1 MSRTRRDSLWV
12 VAGVLAIAHVVLM
25 LGSFALQRVAPL
37 GASSAVVVTDHVT
50 WSMSKGM
57 GGGYLTAV
65 SFLVFLVEASLLS
78 TLLRGT
84 TDQTRW
90 CASALA
96 GSGVVYVAATFAALA
111 NLGGALYVG
120 HHHADVATVTALV
133 DVHWFAVYVAILSLG
148 SVHARHV
155 GRGPADRC
163 SPPVGRIQRA
173 WCGGA
178 LPRRDAVGGP
188 QRGHVGVARVVRR
201 ARSLRDTRSR
211 HGESAGERRS
221 SRLNRQDPAV
231 QGRWLAPQ

>member
-1 MSRTRRDSLWV
+1 MSRTRRDTLWV

-37 GASSAVVVTDHVT
+37 GASSAVVVADHVT
-50 WSMSKGM
+50 WSMSEGM

-90 CASALA
+90 CASALT
-96 GSGVVYVAATFAALA
+96 GSGVLYVAATFAALA

-133 DVHWFAVYVAILSLG
+133 DVHWFAVYVAILALG
-148 SVHARHV
+148 VFTVATSAAVLLTE
-155 GRGPADRC
+155 
-163 SPPVGRIQRA
+163 
-173 WCGGA
+173 A
-178 LPRRDAVGGP
+178 LPRWVGFSGLGVGAICLVATPWAGPNVGTLVWLVWFVALGVSATRAVATESRP
-188 QRGHVGVARVVRR
+188 ATDVRVA
-201 ARSLRDTRSR
+201 
-211 HGESAGERRS
+211 
-221 SRLNRQDPAV
+221 
-231 QGRWLAPQ
+231 